1 MTWVSRL
8 LQPLPGPCRC
18 NRSSPKYI
26 LLRYG
31 NSLYFFPIFFPY
43 SSQGR
48 FHRWLEA
55 ILALKHNDYSSCVF
69 RGFPI
74 FFRVAFTDGIE
85 PLPPEETGLR
95 PQGWGMGL
103 SPTSHRTAQ
112 AQRSSLSAGP
122 APVIATRDRNST
134 GSALRQRQSVYRLR
148 CWPRVYPLVCDATLA
163 RMNLLAASGS
173 VGQASI
179 TRCKSD
185 SKSPEIG
192 LSAPDN
198 APPLQAPFCNPLSDR
213 LVTPFGSCPAGPIR
227 RRSPPGASYGGC
239 PPKPRRRR
247 TG

>member
-1 MTWVSRL
+1 MGAPGGSMAWVSRL

-85 PLPPEETGLR
+85 PLPPEQTGLR
-95 PQGWGMGL
+95 PEGWGTGWHARDFLQRPSGGNTPSTSPLERTRMPQDGRARNIGGL
-103 SPTSHRTAQ
+103 CGEQHPQDDYQRAACAALIWRDHSRSAPTLNELPEVHAVRRT
-112 AQRSSLSAGP
+112 SAG
-122 APVIATRDRNST
+122 T
-134 GSALRQRQSVYRLR
+134 
-148 CWPRVYPLVCDATLA
+148 
-163 RMNLLAASGS
+163 SGP
-173 VGQASI
+173 Q
-179 TRCKSD
+179 
-185 SKSPEIG
+185 
-192 LSAPDN
+192 
-198 APPLQAPFCNPLSDR
+198 QF
-213 LVTPFGSCPAGPIR
+213 
-227 RRSPPGASYGGC
+227 
-239 PPKPRRRR
+239 
-247 TG
+247 